1 MPDELP
7 EGHIQM
13 GGKWQ
18 HMALPGEEAI
28 APVRRTRQQP
38 VATEESASE
47 AQVDEQSDE
56 DDET

>member
-18 HMALPGEEAI
+18 HMALPGEEAP
-28 APVRRTRQQP
+28 ASRGRGRRGEP
-38 VATEESASE
+38 AVTEEPAEEEETTTSE
-47 AQVDEQSDE
+47 
-56 DDET
+56 